1 MGIDLFLG
9 AIGAVLSAIMVRRQ
23 YREEA
28 ASGSLSSKS
37 KARFVIMGV
46 ALWVGFMA
54 VGEFGDRAMLSYMRA
69 QEAASSQ
76 PLTAS
81 HPS

>member
-9 AIGAVLSAIMVRRQ
+9 AVGAVLSAIMVRKQ

-28 ASGSLSSKS
+28 AAGSLDGKR
-37 KARFVIMGV
+37 KARFVFMGV
-46 ALWVGFMA
+46 VLWVGFMA
-54 VGEFGDRAMLSYMRA
+54 VGWTGDRAMLAYSRA

-76 PLTAS
+76 AIKAAHS
-81 HPS
+81 S

>member
-1 MGIDLFLG
+1 MGIDLLLG
-9 AIGAVLSAIMVRRQ
+9 AVGAVLSAIMVRRQ
-23 YREEA
+23 YREET

-46 ALWVGFMA
+46 ALWIGFMA
-54 VGEFGDRAMLSYMRA
+54 VGEFGDRAMLSYTHA
-69 QEAASSQ
+69 QEATSGQA
-76 PLTAS
+76 LKAS